1 MSKILFQVEEPG
13 IRLDLYLSKYLT
25 AYSRTQLQKL
35 IKTNRVTV
43 DDVVKRPS
51 YRLEE
56 GEWIQVELPEIPQ
69 TPIRIEPQDIPLQV
83 IYEDEDIIIVD
94 KPAGLVV
101 HPGTGNPDGTLVNA
115 LVYHFRSLSSV
126 YGPLRPGIVHRLDRD
141 TSGLMVV
148 AKNNAAHV
156 NLSDQFRNRTIG
168 KSYIGI
174 TWGTWK
180 EDSGLIDEPIA
191 RKRSDPT
198 AFTVAERGRPAQT
211 EFTVKQKWRNFSEV
225 IFNPKTGRTH
235 QIRVHAAFLGHP
247 IFGDE
252 KYGGGKARIKGFIPE
267 VSKRLQKLI
276 NSLGR
281 HALHAAELSL
291 SHPVSGERLFFH
303 SDLPDDMRSVI
314 EGLSSYD

>member
-1 MSKILFQVEEPG
+1 LSKVLFHVEEPG
-13 IRLDLYLSKYLT
+13 TRLDLYLSKCLT

-35 IKTNRVTV
+35 IKTNHVTV
-43 DDVVKRPS
+43 DGVIKRPG
-51 YRLEE
+51 YRLEG
-56 GEWIQVELPEIPQ
+56 GEWIQVELPEFPQ
-69 TPIRIEPQDIPLQV
+69 TPIRVEPQDIPLSV
-83 IYEDEDIIIVD
+83 VYEDEDIVIIN

-180 EDSGLIDEPIA
+180 EDSGRIDEPIA

-198 AFTVAERGRPAQT
+198 IFTVAEWGRSAQT
-211 EFTVKQKWRNFSEV
+211 GFAVKRSLRYVSEV
-225 IFNPKTGRTH
+225 IFTPKTGRTH
-235 QIRVHAAFLGHP
+235 QIRVHSAFLGHP

-252 KYGGGKARIKGFIPE
+252 KYGGGKTRIKGFIPE
-267 VSKRLQKLI
+267 VSKKLQKLI

-291 SHPVSGERLFFH
+291 NHPVSGERLLFH
-303 SDLPDDMRSVI
+303 SDIPDDMMLVI
-314 EGLSSYD
+314 DELSSYD